1 MNCFSKFWFRK
12 CCDSLFKPWPTGYAY
27 NPAYINACLSI
38 NNSYINI
45 SKCLKKRNFSSIMQR
60 NRNAF
65 ALLWHFAYGLLV
77 VFGKSRILSIVR
89 YKYYY
94 LTCFLFNLVH
104 RGTYIRKPHRLH
116 NVKIHIYGKILSLIM
131 SLWSEATDDTR
142 RLGTFFI
149 KPSTVITSSRRLNL
163 NDSIDYAV
171 FPQAIKYIYWRVLL
185 GVIYAL
191 WRLIQST
198 LT

>member
-1 MNCFSKFWFRK
+1 MNRFSKFWFRK

-65 ALLWHFAYGLLV
+65 ALLWHFAYGLLI

-116 NVKIHIYGKILSLIM
+116 NVKIISMVKFYRWLWVYDQRPPTTRDASVPSSLNRP
-131 SLWSEATDDTR
+131 L
-142 RLGTFFI
+142 
-149 KPSTVITSSRRLNL
+149 
-163 NDSIDYAV
+163 
-171 FPQAIKYIYWRVLL
+171 
-185 GVIYAL
+185 
-191 WRLIQST
+191 
-198 LT
+198 

>member
-38 NNSYINI
+38 NNSYIDI

-65 ALLWHFAYGLLV
+65 ALLWHFAYGLLI
-77 VFGKSRILSIVR
+77 VFGKSRTIVR

-104 RGTYIRKPHRLH
+104 RGTYILKPHRLN
-116 NVKIHIYGKILSLIM
+116 NVKIHIYGKILSLTM
-131 SLWSEATDDTR
+131 SLWSEATEGKR
-142 RLGTFFI
+142 RLGTFLI
-149 KPSTVITSSRRLNL
+149 KPSNVVTSSRRLNL
-163 NDSIDYAV
+163 NDSIDYVV

-191 WRLIQST
+191 WRLIQSA